1 MPDLGT
7 TATALP
13 AVDAEET
20 ESHIKSVGRSDGG
33 LYTYK
38 RLLLNTNPSHVPRVT
53 TALHAPPHFAILPSA
68 RNLCASQVAWMS
80 LLALREKAFAM
91 AASLKEK
98 LAPLEGPL
106 AKLQEKLYDVYETVL
121 PYGVT
126 AFYYSFIPIVVLI
139 GYRNAKTLEP
149 KLRFWDLLSPM

>member
-1 MPDLGT
+1 MSP
-7 TATALP
+7 
-13 AVDAEET
+13 
-20 ESHIKSVGRSDGG
+20 ESRRHCTR
-33 LYTYK
+33 
-38 RLLLNTNPSHVPRVT
+38 RR
-53 TALHAPPHFAILPSA
+53 FCAILPSA
-68 RNLCASQVAWMS
+68 RNLCARARVAWMS
-80 LLALREKAFAM
+80 LVALREKAFAM

>member
-1 MPDLGT
+1 M
-7 TATALP
+7 
-13 AVDAEET
+13 
-20 ESHIKSVGRSDGG
+20 
-33 LYTYK
+33 
-38 RLLLNTNPSHVPRVT
+38 
-53 TALHAPPHFAILPSA
+53 
-68 RNLCASQVAWMS
+68 CVAWMS
-80 LLALREKAFAM
+80 LVALREKAFAM

>member
-1 MPDLGT
+1 MSPESRRHCT
-7 TATALP
+7 RRRFCAIHP
-13 AVDAEET
+13 SREE
-20 ESHIKSVGRSDGG
+20 SV
-33 LYTYK
+33 
-38 RLLLNTNPSHVPRVT
+38 
-53 TALHAPPHFAILPSA
+53 
-68 RNLCASQVAWMS
+68 CVAGMS
-80 LLALREKAFAM
+80 LVALREKAFAM

>member
-1 MPDLGT
+1 
-7 TATALP
+7 
-13 AVDAEET
+13 
-20 ESHIKSVGRSDGG
+20 VGRCDRS

-38 RLLLNTNPSHVPRVT
+38 RLLLYTNPSHVPRVT
-53 TALHAPPHFAILPSA
+53 TALYAPPLLRDSSV
-68 RNLCASQVAWMS
+68 REESVRVAWMS
-80 LLALREKAFAM
+80 LVALREKAFAM

>member
-1 MPDLGT
+1 MRTLN
-7 TATALP
+7 
-13 AVDAEET
+13 
-20 ESHIKSVGRSDGG
+20 SVGSSDSG

-53 TALHAPPHFAILPSA
+53 TARTRRRICAILPTA
-68 RNLCASQVAWMS
+68 RNLERRKWMS
-80 LLALREKAFAM
+80 LMALREKAFAM

-149 KLRFWDLLSPM
+149 KLRFWNLLSPM

>member
-1 MPDLGT
+1 
-7 TATALP
+7 
-13 AVDAEET
+13 
-20 ESHIKSVGRSDGG
+20 VGRCDRS

-38 RLLLNTNPSHVPRVT
+38 RLLLYTNPSHVPRVT
-53 TALHAPPHFAILPSA
+53 TALHAPPLLRDSSV
-68 RNLCASQVAWMS
+68 REESVRVAWMS
-80 LLALREKAFAM
+80 LVALREKAFAM